1 MRHIFPFAD
10 LALAR
15 RIERAEGHAN
25 AAFVQ
30 SRAAVDPA
38 SGATFLDLAG
48 TYAMFDGVDS
58 PLTQTFGLGVSET
71 PSAPLLD
78 TIEAFFR
85 ERGAAVMHEVSPA
98 VDTSVLALLSSR
110 GYHPIE
116 LTSVLYQPT
125 ENASVSPGSDV
136 SVRLARE
143 GEADDWAAVAA
154 NGWGESPEIV
164 AFVRA
169 MGEVSARAAGT
180 YAFFVES
187 HGEPIATG
195 SMHMHDG
202 VAVLAGA
209 STIPS
214 ARRRGAQNALLSAR
228 LAFAREQGCDLA
240 VMGALPGSA
249 SQRNAERNGFRLA
262 YTRIKWALDAA
273 R

>member
-30 SRAAVDPA
+30 SRAALDPA
-38 SGATFLDLAG
+38 SGATFLDVGG
-48 TYAMFDGVDS
+48 TYALFDGVDS
-58 PLTQTFGLGVSET
+58 PLTQTFGLGVAET
-71 PSAPLLD
+71 PTATLLD

-85 ERGAAVMHEVSPA
+85 ERGASVMHEVSPT
-98 VDTSVLALLSSR
+98 VDLSVLALLSSR

-116 LTSVLYQPT
+116 LTSVLYQPI
-125 ENASVSPGSDV
+125 EAASVAASADV
-136 SVRLARE
+136 SVRLTRD
-143 GEADDWAAVAA
+143 GEADRWAAVAA

-169 MGEVSARAAGT
+169 MGEVSARATDT
-180 YAFFVES
+180 YAFFAEVNDT
-187 HGEPIATG
+187 PIATG
-195 SMHMHDG
+195 SLHLHDG

-214 ARRRGAQNALLSAR
+214 ARRRGAQNALLAAR
-228 LAFAREQGCDLA
+228 LAFAREHGCDLA

-262 YTRIKWALDAA
+262 YTRIKWALGATG
-273 R
+273 

>member
-1 MRHIFPFAD
+1 MRYSFPFAD

-30 SRAAVDPA
+30 SRAAIDPA
-38 SGATFLDLAG
+38 SGATFLDVGG
-48 TYAMFDGVDS
+48 TYALFDGGGS

-78 TIEAFFR
+78 AIEAFFH
-85 ERGAAVMHEVSPA
+85 ERGAAVMHEVSPV
-98 VDTSVLALLSSR
+98 VDLSVLALLSSR

-116 LTSVLYQPT
+116 LTSVLYQPI
-125 ENASVSPGSDV
+125 ESASVSVSAEV
-136 SVRLARE
+136 SVRLARD
-143 GEADDWAAVAA
+143 GEADHWASVAA
-154 NGWGESPEIV
+154 SGWGESPEIV

-169 MGEVSARAAGT
+169 MGEVSARATDT
-180 YAFFVES
+180 YAFFAES

-195 SMHMHDG
+195 SMHIHDG

-209 STIPS
+209 STVPT

-228 LAFAREQGCDLA
+228 LAFARERGCDLA

-249 SQRNAERNGFRLA
+249 SQRNAERNGFCLA
-262 YTRIKWALDAA
+262 YTRIKWALDAT

>member
-1 MRHIFPFAD
+1 MRHTFPFAD

-38 SGATFLDLAG
+38 SGATFLDVGG
-48 TYAMFDGVDS
+48 TYALFDGVDS
-58 PLTQTFGLGVSET
+58 PLTQSFGLGVSEA

-85 ERGAAVMHEVSPA
+85 ERGAAVMHEVSPT
-98 VDTSVLALLSSR
+98 VDLSVLPLLASR

-116 LTSVLYQPT
+116 VTSVLYQPI
-125 ENASVSPGSDV
+125 EDASVSVSADV
-136 SVRLARE
+136 SVRLTGS
-143 GEADDWAAVAA
+143 GEADHWAAVAA
-154 NGWGESPEIV
+154 EGWGESPEIV

-169 MGEVSARAAGT
+169 MGEVSARATDT
-180 YAFFVES
+180 YAFVAES
-187 HGEPIATG
+187 LGESVATG
-195 SMHMHDG
+195 SMHIHDG

-228 LAFAREQGCDLA
+228 LTFAREHGCDLA

-249 SQRNAERNGFRLA
+249 SQRNAERNGFRVA
-262 YTRIKWALDAA
+262 YTRIKWALGA
-273 R
+273 